1 MTEDRLDWVTPL
13 YKKAFK
19 HLPHRMDNTAARVM
33 LTAIGLQESGMKYR
47 RQHGGGPARGLYQF
61 ESGGGVRGVLK
72 HHATRDLAYKACLN
86 LDVQNNIPA
95 VWTALEHNDELAA
108 IFARLLLWTLP
119 DRLPQPLSEYEEKA
133 WAQYIKAWRPGK
145 PHRERW
151 KLNWAQAIYIHT
163 SAERPKGV
171 GLKDVEWL
179 RETVEGVYTSLE
191 QTLPSR
197 FDGHEGELDG
207 MLDTYE
213 ERVVEAVTVLD
224 GVVRHL
230 DDLRI
235 RLDLEKE

>member
-1 MTEDRLDWVTPL
+1 MFDIKSVYRQAST
-13 YKKAFK
+13 
-19 HLPHRMDNTAARVM
+19 HLPHRMHSTPAQVM
-33 LTAIGLQESGMKYR
+33 LTAIGLQESGLKFR
-47 RQHGGGPARGLYQF
+47 RQHRGGPARGLWQF
-61 ESGGGVRGVLK
+61 EAGGGVKGVLN
-72 HHATRDLAYKACLN
+72 HRATRDLALRACDALG
-86 LDVQNNIPA
+86 VEAKVPT
-95 VWTALEHNDELAA
+95 VWQELEHSDELAA
-108 IFARLLLWTLP
+108 VFARLLLWTLP

-151 KLNWAQAIYIHT
+151 KLNWAQAVYIHT

-179 RETVEGVYTSLE
+179 RETVEGVYMSLE

-197 FDGHEGELDG
+197 FDGREGELDG

-235 RLDLEKE
+235 KLDLEKE